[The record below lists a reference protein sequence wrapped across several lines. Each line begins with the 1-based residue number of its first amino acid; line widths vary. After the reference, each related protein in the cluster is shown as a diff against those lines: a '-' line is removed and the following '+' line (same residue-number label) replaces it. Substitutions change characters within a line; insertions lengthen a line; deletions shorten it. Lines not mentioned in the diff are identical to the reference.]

1 MATILEK
8 LKLKPKSLHSRIML
22 VVRGGAY
29 DKPHADSRCNCIGN
43 ARPK

>member
-22 VVRGGAY
+22 VVRGAY
-29 DKPHADSRCNCIGN
+29 NKPHADSRCNCIGN
-43 ARPK
+43 ACPK